1 MADYKAISE
10 MVEAGK
16 AKIVKK
22 LVEEALA
29 EGADVKDILEQG
41 LLPGMNSI
49 GVKFRNNEVY
59 VPEVLVAARA
69 MNTGTAVLKP
79 YLASSN
85 VEILGRAVIGTV
97 KGDLHD
103 IGKNLVK
110 LMIEGEGIECTD
122 LGVDASPDDVVAAVR
137 ENDVQLVCLSALL
150 TTTMMALKD
159 VIDALTRSGLR
170 DKVRV
175 MVGGAPVTKNFAESI
190 GADVY
195 TEDAATAATEAKRL
209 ILEMKNNV

>member
-85 VEILGRAVIGTV
+85 VETLGRAVIGTV

-110 LMIEGEGIECTD
+110 MMLESKNIEVID
-122 LGVDASPDDVVAAVR
+122 LGVDVSAENFVSAAV
-137 ENDVQLVCLSALL
+137 ENDAQLICCSALL
-150 TTTMMALKD
+150 TTTMSEMELVVEKSEEAG
-159 VIDALTRSGLR
+159 IRE
-170 DKVRV
+170 KVFI
-175 MVGGAPVTKNFAESI
+175 MVGGAPVTQDFCDKI
-190 GADVY
+190 GADCY
-195 TEDAATAATEAKRL
+195 TSDSSSAADAAEEYLK
-209 ILEMKNNV
+209 KCG